1 MFKFWLYLF
10 WFSTYFELN
19 VEREKKVAKQYIK
32 EEIFSRST
40 FNSIYRKTSPTTRTS
55 SNPRT
60 RQQRAGQTVFFIEER
75 APVKSAH
82 PSSPRTTK
90 PSKTR
95 NLCELQ

>member
-1 MFKFWLYLF
+1 MSRINRHPVCL
-10 WFSTYFELN
+10 TE
-19 VEREKKVAKQYIK
+19 YI
-32 EEIFSRST
+32 EVFGAFSRYLLHT
-40 FNSIYRKTSPTTRTS
+40 IRNVFKEFCAVKYRKTSPTTRTS

-82 PSSPRTTK
+82 PLSPRTTK